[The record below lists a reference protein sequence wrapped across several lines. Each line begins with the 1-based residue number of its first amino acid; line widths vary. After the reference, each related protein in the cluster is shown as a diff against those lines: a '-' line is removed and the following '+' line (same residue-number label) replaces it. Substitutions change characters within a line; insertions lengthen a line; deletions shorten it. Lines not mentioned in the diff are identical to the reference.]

1 MTPSSSEKGILRYST
16 FSRLNHWVIA
26 ITFVCLVLSGLAF
39 FHPFFFDLTAL
50 FGGPIVTRMVHPF
63 IGVIM
68 ALCFVVMAIR
78 FFKVN
83 LFKRHDIEWMKHIGD
98 VLSNRD
104 ELAPPIG
111 INNPGQKLVYWLM
124 VMSVPLL
131 LISGIVIWRPYFAEY
146 FPREWLRVSSLVHAY
161 VAFVAIITLI
171 IHVYSAIWV
180 KGSFRA
186 MTQGRV
192 SRAWAKH
199 HHRLWYDD
207 IVEQE
212 RKEKERTGSRSGA
225 VNEHHMPT
233 KGTP

>member
-1 MTPSSSEKGILRYST
+1 MTPSSTEKGILRYST

-50 FGGPIVTRMVHPF
+50 FGGPTVTRMVHPF

-124 VMSVPLL
+124 VTSVPLL
-131 LISGIVIWRPYFAEY
+131 LLSGIVIWRPYFAEY
-146 FPREWLRVSSLVHAY
+146 FPREWLRFSSLVHAY

-199 HHRLWYDD
+199 HHRLWYDE

-212 RKEKERTGSRSGA
+212 RKEKERTGSHTNA

>member
-1 MTPSSSEKGILRYST
+1 MTTPSDNKRGILRYTT
-16 FSRLNHWVIA
+16 FSRLNHWFIA
-26 ITFVCLVLSGLAF
+26 FTFVCLTLSGLAF

-50 FGGPIVTRMVHPF
+50 FGGPTMTRILHPF
-63 IGVIM
+63 IGVAM
-68 ALCFVVMAIR
+68 SLGFVVIAVR

-83 LFKRHDIEWMKHIGD
+83 LFKRHDVAWVRRIGD
-98 VLSNRD
+98 VLANRD

-111 INNPGQKLVYWLM
+111 ANNPGQKLVYW
-124 VMSVPLL
+124 VMLLSVPALL
-131 LISGIVIWRPYFAEY
+131 LSGFFIWRPYFADIL
-146 FPREWLRVSSLVHAY
+146 PRGWLRFSSLVHAY
-161 VAFVAIITLI
+161 VAFVAIVTLI

-199 HHRLWYDD
+199 HHRLWYDE

-212 RKEKERTGSRSGA
+212 RREGGERGERPLD
-225 VNEHHMPT
+225 EHRMPD